1 MQQQDVQTRAAL
13 SAESAQ
19 VAALQQHQL
28 QLVQNVHAAVQ
39 ANLIPPHLLTST
51 PSMSPSVALKLQRM
65 IQLYELF
72 QKLNVQSQM
81 IASGSAGSQ
90 DLISALGS
98 VKQQIVQLQQEVV
111 VALASTSTVPPPPLN
126 LQQPPP
132 SIVPQS
138 NELIR
143 GLPAAMTNDELAA
156 ASSKLNQWKQQP
168 SSVTSDPSKQP
179 SSLIQPPN
187 GPLSASNSWPTQSS
201 NATAALQGSDKS
213 VADGSSSNAAAAAAA
228 QLDIEEFV
236 PGKPWQGPS
245 VRSVEDDPFIT
256 PGSVTRSAISA
267 VDDAHVMNVLGGK
280 SAAGTIGKQT
290 GAKMGSAVWS
300 NDGMGADARGGQP
313 SHASHPQPPIGRS
326 VSWACWRSN
335 NV

>member
-1 MQQQDVQTRAAL
+1 MQQQDVQTRAAI

-39 ANLIPPHLLTST
+39 ANLIPPHLLSST
-51 PSMSPSVALKLQRM
+51 PSMSPAVAMKLQRM
-65 IQLYELF
+65 VQLYELF

-90 DLISALGS
+90 ELMSALGS
-98 VKQQIVQLQQEVV
+98 VKQQIMQLQQEVV
-111 VALASTSTVPPPPLN
+111 VALAATSTVPPPPLN

-132 SIVPQS
+132 SIVPPS

-143 GLPAAMTNDELAA
+143 GLPAMTSDELAA

-168 SSVTSDPSKQP
+168 TVSSDPAKQ
-179 SSLIQPPN
+179 IQPPN
-187 GPLSASNSWPTQSS
+187 GPLSTTSGWPTSSSSSSTAVTQSS
-201 NATAALQGSDKS
+201 EKLA
-213 VADGSSSNAAAAAAA
+213 ADGSNSTSSATAA

-245 VRSVEDDPFIT
+245 VRSVEDDPYIT
-256 PGSVTRSAISA
+256 PGSVVRSAISA
-267 VDDAHVMNVLGGK
+267 VDVMNVLGGK
-280 SAAGTIGKQT
+280 SAVGTIGKQNS
-290 GAKMGSAVWS
+290 GAKVGSAMWS
-300 NDGMGADARGGQP
+300 NDGMGADARGSGLGGQS
-313 SHASHPQPPIGRS
+313 SHTSHQQPLMGRS
-326 VSWACWRSN
+326 VSWTPGDRNMSACK
-335 NV
+335 